1 MCITFQVPWIVI
13 YLEHL
18 LGFDLSHNLK
28 KKKRVQIVLKKNVQ
42 ELVCLSIT
50 FRSLNKITDFYV
62 KA

>member
-18 LGFDLSHNLK
+18 LGFDLSHKL
-28 KKKRVQIVLKKNVQ
+28 KKKRVQIVLKKNAQ